1 VKLQSEYKGKQ
12 YPLKLQNVLHVPGTR
27 NNLISLGRWDAEGCK
42 YIGKNGQ
49 INLITSDGKTIAK
62 GNKITNNLYK
72 MHFTMNKLEKPAE
85 VMFHTTKAESWDMWH
100 KHFGHVSY
108 DGLQKLLDNKMV
120 NGFNID
126 KNSDKSNCIACMEAK
141 LMVKLFNGKTAC
153 WLEPRQLTHINVWG
167 KYKIASINHNHYFVL
182 LVDDTSRYAN
192 VHFLKTKD
200 QAAQA
205 VKNYMTY
212 LKTQGKAP

>member
-1 VKLQSEYKGKQ
+1 
-12 YPLKLQNVLHVPGTR
+12 
-27 NNLISLGRWDAEGCK
+27 
-42 YIGKNGQ
+42 
-49 INLITSDGKTIAK
+49 
-62 GNKITNNLYK
+62 
-72 MHFTMNKLEKPAE
+72 
-85 VMFHTTKAESWDMWH
+85 
-100 KHFGHVSY
+100 
-108 DGLQKLLDNKMV
+108 MV